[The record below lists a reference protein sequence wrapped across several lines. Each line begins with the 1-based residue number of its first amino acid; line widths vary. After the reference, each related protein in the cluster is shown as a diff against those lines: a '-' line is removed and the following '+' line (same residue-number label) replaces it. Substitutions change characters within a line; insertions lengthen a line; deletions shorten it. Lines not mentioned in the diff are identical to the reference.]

1 MRKSLFAGG
10 WVLKI
15 LDCMSRARSVER
27 YMGAS
32 GHESSHCVT
41 PTQLTRHSDCL
52 LAEQKGLHDC
62 NSVRLSSNPA
72 MKPHPHLQRAA
83 QWCHGIVAF
92 VVFYKI
98 SLFLRGWFRRRRCRR
113 FRRWCLGGIGRLSW
127 RLALTTDKIEKMVF
141 CLLAL
146 SRS

>member
-1 MRKSLFAGG
+1 VCKSLFAGG

-15 LDCMSRARSVER
+15 VDCMSRARSVER

-52 LAEQKGLHDC
+52 LAEQKELHDC

-72 MKPHPHLQRAA
+72 METPSTFATCCTMVPWH
-83 QWCHGIVAF
+83 CGIRCLV
-92 VVFYKI
+92 YKFLI
-98 SLFLRGWFRRRRCRR
+98 SS
-113 FRRWCLGGIGRLSW
+113 RLVSQ
-127 RLALTTDKIEKMVF
+127 ASMQ
-141 CLLAL
+141 AL
-146 SRS
+146 SQVVSWWRRSVFLAACPDY